1 MQRDLARFEE
11 RNAQVLGVSVD
22 NVHSHKAFAESLG
35 GLGYPLLADFHPHG
49 AVTQRYGLWQPEKGY
64 PRRAVF
70 IVDQKG
76 TIRWSKVYAS
86 GLPDDEELLTALEA
100 I

>member
-1 MQRDLARFEE
+1 M
-11 RNAQVLGVSVD
+11 LGVSVD
-22 NVHSHKAFAESLG
+22 SVHSHKAFAESLG

-49 AVTQRYGLWQPEKGY
+49 AVTQRYGLWRPDKGY

-76 TIRWSKVYAS
+76 TIRWSKIYAR

>member
-1 MQRDLARFEE
+1 
-11 RNAQVLGVSVD
+11 
-22 NVHSHKAFAESLG
+22 
-35 GLGYPLLADFHPHG
+35 LLADFHPHG
-49 AVTQRYGLWQPEKGY
+49 AVTLRYGLWQPEKGY
-64 PRRAVF
+64 TRRAVF

-76 TIRWSKVYAS
+76 TIRWSKVYVS

>member
-1 MQRDLARFEE
+1 LQRDLARFEE

-22 NVHSHKAFAESLG
+22 SVHSHKAFAGSLG
-35 GLGYPLLADFHPHG
+35 GLGYPLLADFYPHG
-49 AVTQRYGLWQPEKGY
+49 AVSRRYGVWQPDKGY

-70 IVDQKG
+70 IVDPAG
-76 TIRWSKVYAS
+76 TIRWSRFYAR
-86 GLPDDEELLTALEA
+86 GLPDDEELLAALAA